1 MKDILD
7 KVMDHVNKA
16 FVGSELDYNDLHEI
30 VLTGGSCR
38 LPDLQNRIQE
48 VYRATANINLTS
60 NPEEAVVQG
69 AAILGT
75 FFDRDEKR
83 ALEESKSSSYI
94 AFGLQAYDDQG

>member
-1 MKDILD
+1 ME
-7 KVMDHVNKA
+7 HVNKA
-16 FVGSELDYNDLHEI
+16 FDDSQLEKEDLHEI

-48 VYRATANINLTS
+48 VFTATANVNLTS

-69 AAILGT
+69 AAILGV

-83 ALEESKSSSYI
+83 VLEESKSSSYI